1 MKTVMRLRTL
11 FAAAGLALAL
21 SVHAQT
27 GGPTAPVADKAT
39 LTKEVKE
46 TVMKEVNRIVTSV
59 AFVPGVDFAK
69 WTEFMDSQKDTV
81 EKAETPRDLTMA
93 VNAALRKFGISH
105 IVMSTPEMANAR
117 RTRSTVGI
125 GVQIQPE
132 PGKGIR
138 VLNVF
143 PESPAF
149 QAGILPGDL
158 IVEANGKKVESPT
171 DMAGEEGASV
181 SIKVDRD
188 GKSKTFKIVRKKYSN
203 VRPETLTWPTPDTAV
218 LKINTFDLA
227 YDAKNVETLMQEA
240 TKAKNLLIDLRSNG
254 GGAVTNLIHLLAL
267 LLPEKTPIG
276 TFVQRGMVDRFVKET
291 GGSPT
296 DLDAIARFADR
307 PVRTGKPKIDR
318 FKGNV
323 GVLVNGGSGS
333 ASEIAAAALHET
345 LGSPIIGSKSAG
357 AVLVSIMGPLPH
369 GFMLQYPVTDYVTSR
384 GVRLE
389 GNGVEPMVEAPAVVR
404 WGEKDVAIDK
414 AVLLMAR
421 IGRREETGGKSGT

>member
-1 MKTVMRLRTL
+1 MKAGMRLRTL
-11 FAAAGLALAL
+11 FTALAL
-21 SVHAQT
+21 GVTVLAGAQT
-27 GGPTAPVADKAT
+27 TPTADKAT
-39 LTKEVKE
+39 LTPEVRE

-59 AFVPGVDFAK
+59 AFVPGVDFSK
-69 WTEFMDSQKDTV
+69 WTEFMETQKESVD
-81 EKAETPRDLTMA
+81 KAQTPRDLTAA

-105 IVMSTPEMANAR
+105 IVMSTPEAATAR
-117 RTRSTVGI
+117 RNRSTVGI

-143 PESPAF
+143 PDSPAF
-149 QAGILPGDL
+149 GAGVLPGDL
-158 IVEANGKKVESPT
+158 IVEADGKKVESPA
-171 DMAGEEGASV
+171 DMAGEEGATV
-181 SIKVDRD
+181 TIRVDRE
-188 GKSKTFKIVRKKYSN
+188 GKPKTFKITRRKYSN

-227 YDAKNVETLMQEA
+227 YNAENVETLVQEA
-240 TKAKNLLIDLRSNG
+240 AKAKNLLIDLRSNG
-254 GGAVTNLIHLLAL
+254 GGAVTNLIHLLSL
-267 LLPEKTPIG
+267 LLPERTPIG
-276 TFVQRGMVDRFVKET
+276 TFVQKGMVDRFVKET

-307 PVRTGKPKIDR
+307 PVRTSKPKVDR

-333 ASEIAAAALHET
+333 ASEIAAAALHEN

-369 GFMLQYPVTDYVTSR
+369 GFMLQYPVTDYVTTR
-384 GVRLE
+384 GIRLE
-389 GNGVEPMVEAPAVVR
+389 GNGVEPMVEGPAVVR
-404 WGEKDVAIDK
+404 WGEKDQALDK
-414 AVLLMAR
+414 AVLLMNR
-421 IGRREETGGKSGT
+421 ISRREDTSGKSGT